1 MLGPVVYLFPRNL
14 PFGSRENFS
23 AEELLVQMFLN
34 VLSRLCQLPQTL
46 ILVLLF
52 ASTKCGA
59 FQKTFNFLC
68 CYSVAIVN

>member
-1 MLGPVVYLFPRNL
+1 MLGPVVCLFPRNFL
-14 PFGSRENFS
+14 VRSQES
-23 AEELLVQMFLN
+23 LSVEMLLVQMFLN
-34 VLSRLCQLPQTL
+34 VLPCLSQLPQTL

-68 CYSVAIVN
+68 YYSVAIVN